1 MAAET
6 KTITLA
12 EVAQHKDSKS
22 GIWIVVHGKVYDVS
36 KFLEEVSISTK
47 CEMALAAWDIIW
59 I

>member
-47 CEMALAAWDIIW
+47 CEMALAA
-59 I
+59 